1 MIDEKRIYP
10 NLNKESKFMGIMDYK
25 SLIVLLIYIL
35 IVWKL
40 SKFMFV
46 KMLFRFYSIIIFSV
60 PMFGIFYANRNEAN
74 IVHVIYTIIRYI
86 FSRKVYAYKIT
97 SRKCILK

>member
-1 MIDEKRIYP
+1 MFEEKRIYP

-35 IVWKL
+35 IIWKL
-40 SKFMFV
+40 SKFLFI
-46 KMLFRFYSIIIFSV
+46 KTLFRFYSIIVFSV
-60 PMFGIFYANRNEAN
+60 PMIGIFYANRNEDN
-74 IVHVIYTIIRYI
+74 IIHVVYTILKYV
-86 FSRKVYAYKIT
+86 FSKKIYVYKIT